1 MMRWDT
7 RLGGGERRKSK
18 THEDVESFQ
27 RAKKKPVYECTLG
40 TLGALYYNVK
50 TTPQYLLLILPLS
63 SVPSLPI

>member
-27 RAKKKPVYECTLG
+27 RAKKNQSMNVLWALWVLCTKMPKQRPNTCCCFAIVY
-40 TLGALYYNVK
+40 
-50 TTPQYLLLILPLS
+50 P
-63 SVPSLPI
+63 